1 MTTPYV
7 LEPHWANWML
17 AVEMFAAGLAAG
29 IFFFIALANTTGRK
43 EDREVG
49 AILGF
54 FPAPLMLIAAILLTF
69 DLGQPGRFLNLIF
82 TSPAAAE
89 RPGPFMFNP
98 NSPMNW
104 GTYVILVFGAL
115 TLIPFLDALRHT
127 GRLPFARGLVETLA
141 HNPVGMFVCA
151 ALALATGSYSG
162 VLLNVTNLP
171 VWSDTYLQGALYVT
185 FSALG
190 GFAAAGI
197 AADRLRARETAGAV
211 RTGLMGI
218 SLIAA
223 VLLALFIGNLMAL
236 GMAGPLIATMVD
248 LVAPAFWIGA
258 VGLAVLLPLVV
269 VTTGA
274 RLRLAQV
281 DVSSLAVLGTL
292 VLIGVFAFRWSIMHS
307 ALAALGH

>member
-17 AVEMFAAGLAAG
+17 AVEMFVAGLAAG

-54 FPAPLMLIAAILLTF
+54 FPAPLMLIAAILLTV

-82 TSPAAAE
+82 TNPAAAE

-115 TLIPFLDALRHT
+115 TVIPFLDALRHT

-141 HNPVGMFVCA
+141 HNPIGMFVCA

-223 VLLALFIGNLMAL
+223 VLLALYIGNLMAL
-236 GMAGPLIATMVD
+236 GAAGPLVTTMVD
-248 LVAPAFWIGA
+248 LVAPSFWLGA

-274 RLRLAQV
+274 RLRLARV

>member
-17 AVEMFAAGLAAG
+17 VVEMFVAGLAAG

-54 FPAPLMLIAAILLTF
+54 FPAPLMLIAAILLTV

-82 TSPAAAE
+82 TNPGAAE

-115 TLIPFLDALRHT
+115 TVIPFLDALRHT

-141 HNPVGMFVCA
+141 HNPVGMFACA

-171 VWSDTYLQGALYVT
+171 IWSDTYLQGALYVT

-223 VLLALFIGNLMAL
+223 VLLALYIGNLMAL
-236 GMAGPLIATMVD
+236 GASGPLITTMVD

-269 VTTGA
+269 VTTGT
-274 RLRLAQV
+274 RLRLAQI

>member
-17 AVEMFAAGLAAG
+17 AVEMFVAGLAAG

-54 FPAPLMLIAAILLTF
+54 FPAPLMLIAAILLTV

-82 TSPAAAE
+82 TSPAATE
-89 RPGPFMFNP
+89 RPGPFMLNP

-115 TLIPFLDALRHT
+115 TVIPFLDALRHT

-141 HNPVGMFVCA
+141 HDPVGMFVCA

-197 AADRLRARETAGAV
+197 VADRLRAHETAGAV

-223 VLLALFIGNLMAL
+223 VLLALYIGNLVAL
-236 GMAGPLIATMVD
+236 GTAGPLVTTMVY
-248 LVAPAFWIGA
+248 LVAPSFWIGA

-274 RLRLAQV
+274 RLRLARV
-281 DVSSLAVLGTL
+281 DVSSLAVLGML